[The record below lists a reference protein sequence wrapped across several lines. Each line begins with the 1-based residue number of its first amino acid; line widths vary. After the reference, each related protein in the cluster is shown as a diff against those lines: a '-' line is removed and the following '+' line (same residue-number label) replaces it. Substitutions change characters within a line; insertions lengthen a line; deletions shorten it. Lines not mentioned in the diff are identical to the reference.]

1 MSHSKSAPFL
11 AFRSAGQDTLFTR
24 TRPESAIFFARSS
37 AFFWSILIS
46 PVLQPAAA
54 AASTRT
60 RAAVAG
66 RRTETASLQVSD
78 QGVRATATMS
88 PSAAL
93 ALPPPPPA
101 LFRPGG
107 RPGAHSPHAAQRDR
121 AREGPPRLPVR
132 RLARHRQ
139 DQHGEAPGLR
149 AQRRGRGTR
158 RLLARRPA
166 RASDHDRA
174 VTRRGRDG
182 RGLEQL

>member
-11 AFRSAGQDTLFTR
+11 AFRSAGQDTLFTL

-46 PVLQPAAA
+46 PVLQPATV
-54 AASTRT
+54 AASART

-88 PSAAL
+88 PSDAL

-121 AREGPPRLPVR
+121 AREGSPRLPVR

-139 DQHGEAPGLR
+139 DQHGEAARVR
-149 AQRRGRGTR
+149 AERRGRPAR
-158 RLLARRPA
+158 RLRAGRLARPG
-166 RASDHDRA
+166 DHDGP
-174 VTRRGRDG
+174 VPRRGRDG
-182 RGLEQL
+182 RRL